1 MPRPF
6 HARRLRRA
14 AATAAVL
21 AGVFAGPLPTMAAPA
36 ASAPVAGDPLTGSGA
51 VNRTELTAGQ
61 LAGGTA
67 EETVPDSAFALPAQA
82 APPTHSFEGTLTL
95 DGLCATRTP
104 PRSGT
109 GSRPSPSR
117 R

>member
-14 AATAAVL
+14 AGTAAVL
-21 AGVFAGPLPTMAAPA
+21 AGLFAVPLPTMAAPA
-36 ASAPVAGDPLTGSGA
+36 ATAPVPGDPLTGSGA

-67 EETVPDSAFALPAQA
+67 EDTVPDSAFALPAQA
-82 APPTHSFEGTLTL
+82 TPPTHGFEGTLTL